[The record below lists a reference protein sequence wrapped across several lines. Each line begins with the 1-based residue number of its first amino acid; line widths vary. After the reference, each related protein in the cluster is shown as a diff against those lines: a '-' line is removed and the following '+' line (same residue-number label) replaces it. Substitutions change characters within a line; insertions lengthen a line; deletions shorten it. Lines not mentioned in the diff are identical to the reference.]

1 MKYLDQIIIK
11 FGTLFT
17 LIMIIMIII
26 MVGNAKAQTT
36 KALHQL
42 FPMDLV
48 DQRSSLKK
56 SVMGIGSS
64 VNVTLNAGIK
74 NIDACHNE
82 TDFGSLNVEIRWY
95 NAKDEA
101 GKFTLQLLKEMNG
114 AKTEKE
120 NFLREIEGKAEDFA
134 RGTLKISSKTKACV
148 NEITGST
155 GKMEYTSEARYFS
168 FNENR
173 ILKITF
179 SDKMKPETARKI
191 ILKIADEVAKFDFSV
206 YSKTVE

>member
-1 MKYLDQIIIK
+1 
-11 FGTLFT
+11 
-17 LIMIIMIII
+17 
-26 MVGNAKAQTT
+26 
-36 KALHQL
+36 
-42 FPMDLV
+42 
-48 DQRSSLKK
+48 
-56 SVMGIGSS
+56 
-64 VNVTLNAGIK
+64 
-74 NIDACHNE
+74 
-82 TDFGSLNVEIRWY
+82 
-95 NAKDEA
+95 
-101 GKFTLQLLKEMNG
+101 MNG